1 MLSEIPFTVED
12 DGIRFGLGA
21 VKNVGV
27 SALEEILGQ
36 RGKGEAF
43 KSVNEFCSRVDLR
56 KVNRRVIESLIK
68 SGAFDCCGD
77 HRAQLLASL
86 DQAMERGQKAQRDR
100 DSGQITMFEGALA
113 AEVEDPVSEVP
124 RWSPG
129 RSSRGWPSRKKAWVS
144 ISPGIPLKST
154 GRNWRG
160 MLLSTSADLRR
171 CQRVRRSRLRE

>member
-1 MLSEIPFTVED
+1 MAALLTSEMDNSDKVTQHIGVCKEMGVKLLPPDIMLSEIPFTVED

-36 RGKGEAF
+36 RSKGEAF

-100 DSGQITMFEGALA
+100 ESGQITMFEGALA
-113 AEVEDPVSEVP
+113 AEVEDPVSEVEPWSEQQRLAFEKESLP
-124 RWSPG
+124 RP
-129 RSSRGWPSRKKAWVS
+129 
-144 ISPGIPLKST
+144 T
-154 GRNWRG
+154 
-160 MLLSTSADLRR
+160 
-171 CQRVRRSRLRE
+171 